1 MSDLENKMNS
11 AVSHFEK
18 ELNSLRTSRA
28 NPSMLDNILV
38 DAYGSRTPLNQLGN
52 ISVQDASTITIQ
64 VWDSSLIKSI
74 EDAIS
79 ESNLGINPQTDGQLI
94 RLPIPKLSEERRKEI
109 IKIASEFAENSKVA
123 IRNIRRDFIEASK
136 NEKKDLNL
144 SEDDLKRKLNDIQ
157 KITDNNIE
165 NIDKILE
172 LKKTDI
178 LKVQF
183 LLNKLNHIALILDGN
198 KRWAKKNKLSYI
210 NGYTKGFENIK
221 NLVTYSLS
229 KQVANLTIFT
239 LSSEN
244 FNRSSINVIYEII
257 YNNFSKTFNDLV
269 KEKGIKI
276 KIFGS
281 RKNLPNKILEIF
293 QNIEE
298 SSLNN
303 KNLNLNIAFNYG
315 FKDEIKNIITNI
327 TKKDKNIK
335 FDNQK
340 DIDNLF
346 FLGAFPD
353 PDILIRT
360 GGYKRLSNFIM
371 YNLTYTE
378 LFFTETLWPDFSE
391 KEFNL
396 IINQYLNIDRKYG
409 L

>member
-1 MSDLENKMNS
+1 M
-11 AVSHFEK
+11 
-18 ELNSLRTSRA
+18 
-28 NPSMLDNILV
+28 
-38 DAYGSRTPLNQLGN
+38 
-52 ISVQDASTITIQ
+52 
-64 VWDSSLIKSI
+64 
-74 EDAIS
+74 
-79 ESNLGINPQTDGQLI
+79 
-94 RLPIPKLSEERRKEI
+94 
-109 IKIASEFAENSKVA
+109 
-123 IRNIRRDFIEASK
+123 
-136 NEKKDLNL
+136 
-144 SEDDLKRKLNDIQ
+144 
-157 KITDNNIE
+157 
-165 NIDKILE
+165 
-172 LKKTDI
+172 
-178 LKVQF
+178 
-183 LLNKLNHIALILDGN
+183 LNKLNHIALILDGN
-198 KRWAKKNKLSYI
+198 KRWAKKNKLSNI
-210 NGYTKGFENIK
+210 SGYTKGFENIK

-335 FDNQK
+335 LDNQK

-378 LFFTETLWPDFSE
+378 LFFTETLWPEFSE